1 MRKFAHDGIREGD
14 CDARRRSSRRKIALS
29 RARSISRSIGATPQP
44 RRPRRNCASSAAF
57 HSRAA
62 ESVSCTVC
70 RMCGGVCEYVRHA
83 AEFMRFR
90 CPACARRRIYSAR
103 GAYRAGRGCFRN
115 LQIEFRCFNNVNQNR
130 NGKNTY
136 FRSIAAV
143 YRLFP
148 RQMMESKPPRR
159 SRIRLCAG
167 FPQLEHLRSF
177 APVPVPA
184 FPCLVPSVSV
194 FLHPRTCVPSLPFCV
209 RVPIFP
215 CLLNSPCSRIR
226 LPKISSVS
234 SRRSRA

>member
-90 CPACARRRIYSAR
+90 CPACARRRELPAR
-103 GAYRAGRGCFRN
+103 GACRAGDGVFS
-115 LQIEFRCFNNVNQNR
+115 EFTNR
-130 NGKNTY
+130 ITLLKQ
-136 FRSIAAV
+136 RK
-143 YRLFP
+143 
-148 RQMMESKPPRR
+148 SKSKRKKHIL
-159 SRIRLCAG
+159 S
-167 FPQLEHLRSF
+167 EHCCR
-177 APVPVPA
+177 VPFVPA
-184 FPCLVPSVSV
+184 SNDGVEASSPFPDSPLRRIPS
-194 FLHPRTCVPSLPFCV
+194 
-209 RVPIFP
+209 
-215 CLLNSPCSRIR
+215 
-226 LPKISSVS
+226 
-234 SRRSRA
+234 A

>member
-1 MRKFAHDGIREGD
+1 M
-14 CDARRRSSRRKIALS
+14 
-29 RARSISRSIGATPQP
+29 P
-44 RRPRRNCASSAAF
+44 RRPRRRLWAVPFDVCAADF
-57 HSRAA
+57 
-62 ESVSCTVC
+62 
-70 RMCGGVCEYVRHA
+70 VR
-83 AEFMRFR
+83 FC
-90 CPACARRRIYSAR
+90 CPAYARRRIYSAR

-159 SRIRLCAG
+159 SRIRLCAE

-226 LPKISSVS
+226 LPKFSSVS

>member
-1 MRKFAHDGIREGD
+1 
-14 CDARRRSSRRKIALS
+14 
-29 RARSISRSIGATPQP
+29 
-44 RRPRRNCASSAAF
+44 
-57 HSRAA
+57 
-62 ESVSCTVC
+62 
-70 RMCGGVCEYVRHA
+70 
-83 AEFMRFR
+83 MRFR
-90 CPACARRRIYSAR
+90 CPAYARRRIYSAR
-103 GAYRAGRGCFRN
+103 GAYRAGRGCFRY

-130 NGKNTY
+130 NEKNTY

-159 SRIRLCAG
+159 SRICRRAV
-167 FPQLEHLRSF
+167 FPLFEHLRSF
-177 APVPVPA
+177 APVPVHA
-184 FPCLVPSVSV
+184 FLCLVPSVSV
-194 FLHPRTCVPSLPFCV
+194 FLRPRTCVQSLPFFV

>member
-1 MRKFAHDGIREGD
+1 
-14 CDARRRSSRRKIALS
+14 
-29 RARSISRSIGATPQP
+29 
-44 RRPRRNCASSAAF
+44 
-57 HSRAA
+57 
-62 ESVSCTVC
+62 
-70 RMCGGVCEYVRHA
+70 
-83 AEFMRFR
+83 MRFR
-90 CPACARRRIYSAR
+90 CPAYARRRIYSAR

-167 FPQLEHLRSF
+167 FPLLQRF
-177 APVPVPA
+177 
-184 FPCLVPSVSV
+184 LVPESPYSNVYMPAPSDSPARLPLPCPPRFGSPRFRVSAP
-194 FLHPRTCVPSLPFCV
+194 LCPSRL
-209 RVPIFP
+209 
-215 CLLNSPCSRIR
+215 PCSRIR
-226 LPKISSVS
+226 LPKFSSVS

>member
-1 MRKFAHDGIREGD
+1 MLGGGF
-14 CDARRRSSRRKIALS
+14 
-29 RARSISRSIGATPQP
+29 TP
-44 RRPRRNCASSAAF
+44 
-57 HSRAA
+57 RAA
-62 ESVSCTVC
+62 HTV
-70 RMCGGVCEYVRHA
+70 
-83 AEFMRFR
+83 
-90 CPACARRRIYSAR
+90 R
-103 GAYRAGRGCFRN
+103 GMWCFRN

-130 NGKNTY
+130 NEKNTY

-167 FPQLEHLRSF
+167 FPQFEHLRSF
-177 APVPVPA
+177 APVSVHA